1 MISPTLKES
10 GRKKKKDYQGDK
22 ERHPPK
28 KSQSGAAKNADQEGK
43 GTKKSRRGK
52 MTENQRLLDRAG
64 GDEKCLNGFEGA
76 LEEGKKGM
84 RSGED
89 IETRKEKKHQTNDC
103 SQSTQFDG

>member
-10 GRKKKKDYQGDK
+10 GRKKKKEYQGDK
-22 ERHPPK
+22 ERHPPR

-52 MTENQRLLDRAG
+52 MTEKQCLVDRAG
-64 GDEKCLNGFEGA
+64 GDEKCLNEVEGA
-76 LEEGKKGM
+76 LKEGKREM

-89 IETRKEKKHQTNDC
+89 TETRKENKHQSNDC
-103 SQSTQFDG
+103 SQSSV